1 MSLLDYA
8 PRTPPEQDAEVHLK
22 MYLSG
27 RSFLAMIAATGLV
40 LLLLAA
46 YYLVV
51 VDPNWHPK
59 HVRGKGAWFVL
70 LMFLL
75 PVFWR
80 AFLLWFLGGLTA
92 TSSVLRAI
100 RLGDRRIDYTI
111 NRHGVTNMGLF
122 YSRHVDWYQI
132 QRIII
137 FEQGSASRLLRR
149 FLKTPVLFAEFQPTS
164 GAIAKVEEAFPFA
177 STPHIFGRSK
187 IVMPLYNLR
196 LSAAQLTEII
206 QNFQPQMPI
215 SQEVR

>member
-75 PVFWR
+75 PVIVR
-80 AFLLWFLGGLTA
+80 
-92 TSSVLRAI
+92 
-100 RLGDRRIDYTI
+100 
-111 NRHGVTNMGLF
+111 
-122 YSRHVDWYQI
+122 
-132 QRIII
+132 
-137 FEQGSASRLLRR
+137 SASDLPEGTLNH
-149 FLKTPVLFAEFQPTS
+149 L
-164 GAIAKVEEAFPFA
+164 
-177 STPHIFGRSK
+177 
-187 IVMPLYNLR
+187 
-196 LSAAQLTEII
+196 AAVARWHFT
-206 QNFQPQMPI
+206 
-215 SQEVR
+215 